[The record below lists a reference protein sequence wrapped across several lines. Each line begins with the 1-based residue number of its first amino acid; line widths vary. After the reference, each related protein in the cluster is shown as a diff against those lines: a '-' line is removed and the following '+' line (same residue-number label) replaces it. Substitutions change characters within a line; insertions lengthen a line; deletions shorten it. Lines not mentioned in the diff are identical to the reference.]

1 MARPNNADGSWR
13 RGGDNVVI
21 LPLAPLVTVRTR
33 FVLIQTSHAGNVGA
47 AARAMKTM
55 GFDDLVLVAPRWPN
69 VLRREETI
77 QRASGALDV
86 LANARIVDTLD
97 EALDGMDHLCA
108 TAMTP
113 RDFGPPTRTPR
124 EHFSRWLD
132 GGLGATQG
140 LIAQPVQ
147 SSEAAVPYPAQRL
160 PKQPDASPAS
170 VERFPEGIAFL
181 FGSERF
187 GMRNEDVYRCHV
199 CLSIPANPQFGS
211 LNIGAALQVI
221 AYEWRLALG
230 SFPLPGST
238 PHSEPADAAQVAGML
253 AHLQESLEAL
263 GFLDPQAPKK
273 LMPRL
278 NQLFNRAS
286 VTQEEIHILRGI
298 AKAVLQQSAHV
309 KTAFQLEVEASARA
323 EVNAKGQAE
332 GQGKARDID
341 ASASAS
347 LAQKLD

>member
-1 MARPNNADGSWR
+1 MQ
-13 RGGDNVVI
+13 
-21 LPLAPLVTVRTR
+21 TR
-33 FVLIQTSHAGNVGA
+33 FILINTSPAGNVGA

-160 PKQPDASPAS
+160 PKQPDASSAS

-238 PHSEPADAAQVAGML
+238 PHSGPADAAQVAGML
-253 AHLQESLEAL
+253 SHLQESLEAL
-263 GFLDPQAPKK
+263 GFLDPLAPKK

-309 KTAFQLEVEASARA
+309 KTAFQLKVEASARA

-332 GQGKARDID
+332 GQGKPQDID

-347 LAQKLD
+347 PAQKLD